1 MFQGVHH
8 IGYLTDDID
17 AARSLFA
24 DKFGGKVLTESTN
37 AEGNKALFMRMGAV
51 EVEVIEPADKA
62 RLGGKKGLVI
72 EHVGFFVEEFESAKA
87 ELEQKGVKFVASAA
101 AAGAAR
107 PRIAY
112 METESTLGTRIH
124 LSRIQP

>member
-17 AARSLFA
+17 AAKKLFA
-24 DKFGGKVLTESTN
+24 DKFDGKVLTESTN

-62 RLGGKKGLVI
+62 KLGGRKGLVI
-72 EHVGFFVEEFESAKA
+72 EHVGLFVEDFEGAKA
-87 ELEQKGVKFVASAA
+87 GLERKGVKFVASAA
-101 AAGAAR
+101 PAGSPR

-112 METESTLGTRIH
+112 MENESTLGTRIH